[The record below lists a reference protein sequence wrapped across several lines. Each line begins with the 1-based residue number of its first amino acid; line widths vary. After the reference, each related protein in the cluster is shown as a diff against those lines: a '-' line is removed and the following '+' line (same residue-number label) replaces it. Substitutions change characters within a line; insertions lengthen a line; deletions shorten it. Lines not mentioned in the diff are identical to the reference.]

1 MEVLRRHTAP
11 TRRRFLACIALALL
25 ARPAT
30 AQGRGPAP
38 SEYAVKAALLY
49 KFLRY
54 LTWPE
59 KSLPEVGEAL
69 RIGVLGKDPF
79 GTILDEIVAGK
90 TLLGHPLEVARGKTI
105 QELGE
110 CLVVFIAASEKNRI
124 AELLDELAKRPVL
137 AVGDSEGFAE
147 QGVMINL
154 VLRDNKVKFQINY
167 GAAREAGIE
176 IDAQL
181 LRLAELVGE
190 TAEGEGEGEAPARS

>member
-1 MEVLRRHTAP
+1 MEVLTRRSAT
-11 TRRRFLACIALALL
+11 TRRRFLASIALALL
-25 ARPAT
+25 AGPGR
-30 AQGRGPAP
+30 AQERGPVA

-59 KSLPEVGEAL
+59 ESLPADGEAL

-79 GTILDEIVAGK
+79 GTILDETVAGK
-90 TLLGHPLEVARGKTI
+90 TLRDHPLEVARG
-105 QELGE
+105 QSLAELGD
-110 CLVVFIAASEKNRI
+110 CIVIFIAASEKSRI
-124 AELLDELAKRPVL
+124 AEVLHALEGRPVL
-137 AVGDSEGFAE
+137 VVGDSEGFAE
-147 QGVMINL
+147 KGVMINL

-167 GAAREAGIE
+167 GAARNAGIE

-190 TAEGEGEGEAPARS
+190 TAEGEGEGEAPARG

>member
-1 MEVLRRHTAP
+1 MEVLTRHAAP

-25 ARPAT
+25 DRPAT
-30 AQGRGPAP
+30 AQDRAPAP

-59 KSLPEVGEAL
+59 EGLPEEGEAI

-79 GTILDEIVAGK
+79 GTILDETVAGK
-90 TLLGHPLEVARGKTI
+90 TLLGHPLEVARGKSI
-105 QELGE
+105 KELGA
-110 CLVVFIAASEKNRI
+110 CSVVFIAASEKNRI

-190 TAEGEGEGEAPARS
+190 TTEGEGEGETPAQG